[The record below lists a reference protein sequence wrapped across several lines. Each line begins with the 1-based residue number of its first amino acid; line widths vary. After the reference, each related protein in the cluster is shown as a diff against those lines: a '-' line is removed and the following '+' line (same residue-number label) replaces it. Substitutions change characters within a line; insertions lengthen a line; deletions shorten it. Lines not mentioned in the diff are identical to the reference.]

1 MRVERKPVSCK
12 VHDKAVFSLSLLK
25 LLLSTAIVLS
35 ASLLSAY
42 AYSADFN
49 AEQSRVESDGR
60 VTEKNP
66 DPLESINRVSF
77 WVTDKSDQYILRP
90 VAVAYDFVL
99 PEFANQAVTNV
110 FLNLT
115 EIQVMVNNL
124 LQLKFKNAATDVGR
138 FTINSTVGVLGLF
151 DVATALGLEKQYE
164 DFGQTLGYWGVPS
177 GPYLFIPFLGPSSF
191 RDASGLA
198 VDYFLKPRTYVDHVP
213 TKNTLLISETID
225 RRARVLDADKV
236 AFGDKYVFLRD
247 FYFNRRN
254 YLINDGLDDQQELDE
269 FFEDDLNDI
278 IFNDL
283 DEE

>member
-1 MRVERKPVSCK
+1 M
-12 VHDKAVFSLSLLK
+12 
-25 LLLSTAIVLS
+25 AIVLS

-42 AYSADFN
+42 AYGADFN
-49 AEQSRVESDGR
+49 VEQGRLESDDK

-99 PEFANQAVTNV
+99 PEFASQAVTNV

-124 LQLKFKNAATDVGR
+124 LQLKFKNAATDAGR

-254 YLINDGLDDQQELDE
+254 YLINDGLDDQQEPDG